1 MIPSVLAQHV
11 EQGIKDFLRTT
22 FPVSTPFFSN
32 MLERLLNEPGN
43 VFKGPYLDIQLPFQ
57 QGKGGS
63 DHFPNLPR
71 QYPPYLHQ
79 INSFDRLSGPN
90 PKSTIVATGTGSG
103 KTECFLYPILEYC
116 YQHRGEPGIKAIL
129 IYPMNALA
137 TDQAGRLAKLIY
149 NSKLRGH
156 VSAGIYVGQ
165 REKDPSMLMRPDKL
179 ISDKDTLRFSPPDIL
194 LTNYKMLDY
203 LLIRPDD
210 RPLWVHNNPES
221 LRFLVVDELH
231 NFDGA
236 QGSDLG
242 CLIRRL
248 KARLGTEPDY
258 LCCVGTSATLGS
270 DEKQTELLE
279 YASAVFGETFTDDS
293 IISESRLSAGEFLGD
308 SLISH
313 VDIVSQEKSTELDP
327 ANFNRHEE
335 YIQAQHRLWFDED
348 IQGGFDDPDWRID
361 LGIKLKEH
369 LFFQN
374 LLKVLG
380 GKIYSFDNIFL
391 KLENITRGLK
401 SDDTDYKV
409 SVLNSLLAL
418 VSEARIKVVS
428 KNDNGSEEENIR
440 PFLNVRLQV
449 WLRELRRM
457 VAEVAKEPRL
467 HFSDDLNQDQLDTH
481 LPLVHCRECGSM
493 GWSGLKRKNSSA
505 IMGDLKNFYHG
516 FFNHDPKVVYLF
528 PEEEGVRDQSQNVG
542 MNYLCT
548 NCLNVTTEAN
558 PDRCPLCSH
567 PELILVYMPD
577 SRRKRGNRQVS
588 VNDCPYCGAQNSLTL
603 LGSRAA
609 SLTSVM
615 IVQLYSSTYNDDKKL
630 LTFSDN
636 VQDAAHRAG
645 FFNGRTFRFNFRTA
659 LQKVVLSDGDGLK
672 LSELPNVFA
681 EYWLKQV
688 DEKKYISTFLAPNM
702 EWLQDYG
709 YLKEHGVLPEDTR
722 LRKDVD
728 SRIGWEIISEY
739 GFQARIGRTLEKT
752 GSSVA
757 YFDPTLMQRIVKHM
771 LEPIRNE
778 IGGFRKLDEDRLTR
792 FLLGFLAH
800 IKYQG
805 GIYQPVLK
813 SYIESFG
820 NTYVLNKRNWMP
832 NFGPNTRAPAF
843 LTTRRETRFDQL
855 YSASPTHR
863 TWFLSWAEKC
873 FLDLTPMVAAAS
885 RPLYDLVLKML
896 VEEKVLEEIQAKGE
910 GIWGIRPESLRVS
923 ARVKQ
928 FRCERCGHNISVAE
942 EESSFFNDAPCQRFH
957 CYGKYVPQETGVDY
971 YGKLY
976 ATGDVERIF
985 AQEHTGLLD
994 RDERQELEEQFKAE
1008 PWEKEPWFPNLLS
1021 CTPTLEMGIDI
1032 GDLSSLVL
1040 CSVPPAQAN
1049 YLQRIGRAGRRDG
1062 NALNLTVANARPHDL
1077 YFFAEP
1083 EEMLAGF
1090 VDSPGIFLDASAVLE
1105 RQFTA
1110 FCFDRWVAAD
1120 NIAVIPKKLGQVLNN
1135 LEPVDQKKFP
1145 HNFIH
1150 YIETNQ
1156 ADLFDLFVG
1165 LFSGNVGIS
1174 PESVKNLKV
1183 FVEGDRDWQGSL
1195 RYRIMNGL
1203 HSRKKE
1209 RDSLRKKVQIMNG
1222 KINKKK
1228 KGPKD
1233 KNFEKDLRE
1242 LGIEKSALQA
1252 LVKNISDRN
1261 TYNFF
1266 TDEGLLPNYAFPE
1279 VGVMLKSLIYRKKL
1293 QVQEGESSYDTW
1305 SYEYERPAR
1314 SAIEELAPAN
1324 TFYAS
1329 GRRVK
1334 VDQVDMTV
1342 SDVETWRFCNNCSHK
1357 ELIGKEEDKEIC
1369 PVCGSTMWAD
1379 EGQKRLMLKMRQVFA
1394 STPDRKSRISD
1405 DSDDRDPTFYNKQM
1419 LVEFDDT
1426 QVVEAFKV
1434 DADFPFGFDFLSKV
1448 DFCEINFGEKTEI
1461 GKKFSIAGVET
1472 PRKGFSLCR
1481 VCGKIQEDH
1490 KGPAHAFTCTARD
1503 QESDKNLIDCIY
1515 LYRQFTSEAIR
1526 ILLPVS
1532 IIEESDK
1539 KLQSFIAAM
1548 QLGLKKKFKGKI
1560 DHLQTTVHEEPLADS
1575 SFKRKYLVLYDMVP
1589 GGTGYLK
1596 QLMRS
1601 KDQLMEVLELSLEA
1615 LRSCQ
1620 CNQEEDKDGCY
1631 RCLFAYRNSYNMP
1644 KTSRNTAIELFAE
1657 ILSYRDKL
1665 VKTDSIRNIPL
1676 NTLIES
1682 ELEAR
1687 FIGALK
1693 LCRSENLSILLKSDL
1708 VNGKPGYFLKIGERA
1723 YYIEPQVEIGKPD
1736 GVSVPSRADFVI
1748 RAARVNDAMKPVAV
1762 FLDGYAYHRDRV
1774 GEDMAQRMAIVQSGK
1789 FHVWSMSWHDVENV
1803 FKTQKDFYVDY
1814 LEPSGLPAGNNF
1826 DTLLTGY
1833 GLSDLMGLNK
1843 LNSFDLLV
1851 RFLQNPKEDKWRLF
1865 SFVFSLIHIDAVKFA
1880 KQEAVENWTSELE
1893 INMPEEI
1900 AEKIKETDCP
1910 CLYGLLT
1917 AKGHEDNVQLQQFV
1931 VTEQEAVTP
1940 PGNAAGVRVGCCLD
1954 DEEAHRQKKGF
1965 QVVWN
1970 GFLRL
1975 YNLFQFLPL
1984 AFFVTKEGLKKKA
1997 YDGIKL
2003 FDETIPSGGGPSV
2016 EPERESWHEIR
2027 EITDKTLHCLLDTLR
2042 NNDWPVPE
2050 AGYELQNSE
2059 GEIIAS
2065 AELAWEK
2072 LKIAFLLDEELE
2084 FESRF
2089 VNAQWKV
2096 YSLKDV
2102 LKDPDKYV
2110 SLNNRQEE

>member
-63 DHFPNLPR
+63 DYFPNLPM

-210 RPLWVHNNPES
+210 CPLWVHNNPES

-327 ANFNRHEE
+327 GNFNRYEE
-335 YIQAQHRLWFDED
+335 YIQAQYRLWFDED
-348 IQGGFDDPDWRID
+348 IQGEFDDAAWRIE
-361 LGIKLKEH
+361 LGNKIKEH

-374 LLKVLG
+374 LLKALG

-391 KLENITRGLK
+391 RLENITRGLK
-401 SDDTDYKV
+401 SDDADYKV
-409 SVLNSLLAL
+409 NVLNSLLAL

-428 KNDNGSEEENIR
+428 KNDGGSEEENIR

-457 VAEVAKEPRL
+457 VAEVAHEPRL

-481 LPLVHCRECGSM
+481 LPIVHCRECGSM
-493 GWSGLKRKNSSA
+493 GWSGLKRKDSSA
-505 IMGDLKNFYHG
+505 IMGDLKNFYCG
-516 FFNHDPKVVYLF
+516 FFNRDPKVVYLF

-542 MNYLCT
+542 MNYFCT
-548 NCLNVTTEAN
+548 NCLNVTTKAN
-558 PDRCPLCSH
+558 PDRCPSCGH

-588 VNDCPYCGAQNSLTL
+588 VNDCPYCGTQNSLTL

-659 LQKVVLSDGDGLK
+659 LQKVILTAGDGLT
-672 LSELPNVFA
+672 LAQLPAAFID
-681 EYWLKQV
+681 YWSKQF
-688 DEKKYISTFLAPNM
+688 DENQYISTFLAPNM
-702 EWLQDYG
+702 DWLHDYE
-709 YLKEHGVLPEDTR
+709 YLKNHGILPEGST
-722 LRKDVD
+722 LRRDVD
-728 SRIGWEIISEY
+728 RRIGWEIISEY

-757 YFDPTLMQRIVKHM
+757 YFDPELLKMAAKRM

-778 IGGFRKLDEDRLTR
+778 IGGFRALDEDRLTR
-792 FLLGFLAH
+792 FLLGLIVH
-800 IKYQG
+800 IKDQG
-805 GIYQPVLK
+805 GISQPVLK
-813 SYIESFG
+813 SYIGGFG
-820 NTYVLNKRNWMP
+820 NTYVINSKIWMP
-832 NFGPNTRAPAF
+832 NFGPYSRAPAF
-843 LTTRRETRFDQL
+843 LTTRRGTRFDQL
-855 YSASPTHR
+855 YSASATHR
-863 TWFLSWAEKC
+863 TWYLSWAEKC
-873 FLDLTPMVAAAS
+873 FLDLTPMAAAVS
-885 RPLYDLVLKML
+885 KPLYDLVLKIL
-896 VEEKVLEEIQAKGE
+896 VDEKVFEENRVRGD
-910 GIWGIRPESLRVS
+910 GVWGIRPEALRVS

-942 EESSFFNDAPCQRFH
+942 EESAFFEDAPCQRFH
-957 CYGKYVPQETGVDY
+957 CYGKYSPQETSVDY

-985 AQEHTGLLD
+985 AKEHTGLLK
-994 RDERQELEEQFKAE
+994 RPEREQLELEFKAAD
-1008 PWEKEPWFPNLLS
+1008 KNRQPWFPNLLS

-1032 GDLSSLVL
+1032 GNLSSLVL

-1083 EEMLAGF
+1083 EEMLAGY

-1110 FCFDRWVAAD
+1110 FCFDRWVAVD

-1135 LEPVDQKKFP
+1135 LEPVDHKKFP

-1156 ADLFDLFVG
+1156 ADLFDSFVG

-1174 PESVKNLKV
+1174 PESVKNLKM
-1183 FVEGDRDWQGSL
+1183 FIEGDRDWQGSL

-1357 ELIGKEEDKEIC
+1357 ELIGKEEEKKSCIM
-1369 PVCGSTMWAD
+1369 CGSTMWAD

-1461 GKKFSIAGVET
+1461 GKKFSIAGVEM

-1503 QESDKNLIDCIY
+1503 QESDKNLIECIY

-1548 QLGLKKKFKGKI
+1548 QLGLKKQFKGKI

-1575 SFKRKYLVLYDMVP
+1575 SFKRKYLVLYDTVP

-1601 KDQLMEVLELSLEA
+1601 KDQLMEVIELSLEA
-1615 LRSCQ
+1615 LRSCR
-1620 CNQEEDKDGCY
+1620 CNQDEDKDGCY

-1723 YYIEPQVEIGKPD
+1723 YYIEPQVKIGKQD

-1814 LEPSGLPAGNNF
+1814 LEPSGLPSGGKF
-1826 DTLLTGY
+1826 YELLTGY
-1833 GLSDLMGLNK
+1833 GLSDLKELNK

-1851 RFLQNPKEDKWRLF
+1851 RFLQEPEEDKWRLF
-1865 SFVFSLIHIDAVKFA
+1865 SFVFSLIHIDAVRFA
-1880 KQEAVENWTSELE
+1880 GQEVIEKWTTDLE
-1893 INMPEEI
+1893 TNMPEEI

-1917 AKGHEDNVQLQQFV
+1917 AKSHEDNVQLQQFV

-1940 PGNAAGVRVGCCLD
+1940 PGNAVGVRVGCCLD
-1954 DEEAHRQKKGF
+1954 DEEAHRQKKVF

-1975 YNLFQFLPL
+1975 YNLFQFLPF
-1984 AFFVTKEGLKKKA
+1984 AFFVTKDGLKKKA

-2003 FDETIPSGGGPSV
+2003 FDETIPSGDGPSV
-2016 EPERESWHEIR
+2016 EPEQESWHEIR
-2027 EITDKTLHCLLDTLR
+2027 EITDKTLHGLLDTLR

-2065 AELAWEK
+2065 AELAWEE

-2096 YSLKDV
+2096 YSLKDAM
-2102 LKDPDKYV
+2102 KNPDKYV
-2110 SLNNRQEE
+2110 ALNNRQEE